1 MKLSWPIVGVSWIA
15 EIRSRPTH
23 CVRQLSIALH
33 RRTSIWR
40 RLRRPTGHPSGLTFH
55 HRLSISVNCWGSCSC
70 LYMHMLQ
77 LWWYM
82 YDIMILCY
90 YLDPNALFQIL
101 NCTEKCVWR
110 LGALWTH
117 WRNCKRGRRLGR
129 EDRMDVQRKGTR
141 RLWEFIAVVRC
152 DREQWTVECCT
163 SVMSLHSFDNVSP
176 PVKLLKRVCC
186 TGGFMS

>member
-1 MKLSWPIVGVSWIA
+1 MKLSWPIVGASWIA

-23 CVRQLSIALH
+23 CVRQLSTARH
-33 RRTSIWR
+33 RRTNIWR
-40 RLRRPTGHPSGLTFH
+40 RLQRPTGHPSGLTFH
-55 HRLSISVNCWGSCSC
+55 HWLSISVNCWCSCSC

-82 YDIMILCY
+82 YDIMILCH

-117 WRNCKRGRRLGR
+117 WREEEVWEGRTGWKGR
-129 EDRMDVQRKGTR
+129 E
-141 RLWEFIAVVRC
+141 
-152 DREQWTVECCT
+152 
-163 SVMSLHSFDNVSP
+163 VMGIHCSGPVWQGAMNGWMLH
-176 PVKLLKRVCC
+176 
-186 TGGFMS
+186 